1 MKFKQKMFTLYCVPM
16 LVYGILLLFIG
27 LIQFEN
33 GMYKE
38 TRNSLKSNALA
49 AMSLY
54 NSQGYG
60 DYAMKSDGNVWRGMN
75 FNISQETGIV
85 DELKEQ
91 TGVDITFFFGD
102 TAVMTSV
109 MNEGGERWYGM
120 QAGANITNYTLNQ
133 GAQLWYR
140 NIEIDG
146 KMCHAYLIPIVQP
159 GDGTVT
165 GAMMASLP
173 TAEFDGII
181 KRYVLISVV
190 IALVVLL
197 AVGGFIYWYIGGLTR
212 VLHNVREVLSKVSNG
227 QFEDERLAKNRRKDE
242 FGDLASCTEKL
253 RLKIYNILDDIRRGT
268 VKLTEAVER
277 LNRTSESTTQA
288 ALSMG
293 GSVGQIEDTAN
304 RQQSGT
310 AQAAQDVE
318 ATKQAIEEMLVQIEG
333 INQISRDMENM
344 SKESAG
350 ILQELEESSKKAQ
363 DTVLG
368 IRTQTDATNES
379 VKQIQSV
386 TEYITNI
393 AEETNLLA
401 LNASIEAARAGDAG
415 RGFAVVAQ
423 QIQKLAEESNHSAAQ
438 IGDNIKDLVEKT
450 GENLTAMNLIGEV
463 LKSQEDKVTRTKD
476 IFGELDR
483 SINMVTDKESN
494 MQQNIRSMNRA
505 KDNMSNV
512 IEELAQSSATNVS
525 TAQMTAEAAGQMQ
538 EEIKGITELS
548 ADLTGLAEDLNQN
561 LQSFLS

>member
-16 LVYGILLLFIG
+16 LVYGILLLCIG

-60 DYAMKSDGNVWRGMN
+60 DYAIKSDGTVWRGMN

-91 TGVDITFFFGD
+91 TRVDITFFFGD

-109 MNEGGERWYGM
+109 MSESGDRWYGM
-120 QAGANITNYTLNQ
+120 KAGANITNYTLNQ

-159 GDGTVT
+159 GDGTVA
-165 GAMMASLP
+165 GAMIASLP
-173 TAEFDGII
+173 TEEFDGII
-181 KRYVLISVV
+181 RRYVMISVV

-227 QFEDERLAKNRRKDE
+227 QFEDERLAENRRKDE

-253 RLKIYNILDDIRRGT
+253 RLKIYDILDDIRRGT

-277 LNRTSESTTQA
+277 LNRTAESTTQA

-318 ATKQAIEEMLVQIEG
+318 ATKQSIDEMLVQIED
-333 INQISRDMENM
+333 INRISRDMESM
-344 SKESAG
+344 SKESAD
-350 ILQELEESSKKAQ
+350 ILRELEESSKKAQ
-363 DTVLG
+363 NTVLG
-368 IRTQTDATNES
+368 IRNQTDTTNES
-379 VKQIQSV
+379 VKQIKSV

-423 QIQKLAEESNHSAAQ
+423 QIQKLVEESNHSAAQ
-438 IGDNIKDLVEKT
+438 IGENIKDLVEKT
-450 GENLTAMNLIGEV
+450 EENLVAMNLIGEV

-512 IEELAQSSATNVS
+512 IEELAQSSAANVS
-525 TAQMTAEAAGQMQ
+525 TAQVTAAAAGQMQ
-538 EEIKGITELS
+538 EEVKGITELS

>member
-60 DYAMKSDGNVWRGMN
+60 DYALKSDGNVWRGMN
-75 FNISQETGIV
+75 FNISQETDIV

-109 MNEGGERWYGM
+109 MNEAGDRWYGM
-120 QAGANITNYTLNQ
+120 KAGANINNYTLNQ

-173 TAEFDGII
+173 TEEFDGII
-181 KRYVLISVV
+181 RRYVLISVV

-212 VLHNVREVLSKVSNG
+212 VIHNVREVLSKVSNG
-227 QFEDERLAKNRRKDE
+227 QFEDERLAENKRKDE

-253 RLKIYNILDDIRRGT
+253 RLKIYDILDDIRRGT

-288 ALSMG
+288 AASMS
-293 GSVGQIEDTAN
+293 GSVAQIEDTAN

-310 AQAAQDVE
+310 TQAAQDVE
-318 ATKQAIEEMLVQIEG
+318 ATKQAIDEMLVQIEG
-333 INQISRDMENM
+333 INRISRDMENM
-344 SKESAG
+344 SKESAD
-350 ILQELEESSKKAQ
+350 ILRELEESSKKAQ
-363 DTVLG
+363 DTVLD
-368 IRTQTDATNES
+368 IRNQTDTTNES
-379 VKQIQSV
+379 VKQIKSV

-438 IGDNIKDLVEKT
+438 IGENIKDLVEKT
-450 GENLTAMNLIGEV
+450 EENLAAMNLIGEV
-463 LKSQEDKVTRTKD
+463 LKSQEDKVSRTKD

-494 MQQNIRSMNRA
+494 MQQNIKAMNRA
-505 KDNMSNV
+505 KDNMSDV
-512 IEELAQSSATNVS
+512 IAELAQSSVTNVN
-525 TAQMTAEAAGQMQ
+525 TAQVTAEAAGQMQ

-548 ADLTGLAEDLNQN
+548 SDLTGLAEDLNQN

>member
-60 DYAMKSDGNVWRGMN
+60 DYALKSDGNVWRGMN
-75 FNISQETGIV
+75 FNISQETDIV

-109 MNEGGERWYGM
+109 MNEAGDRWYGM
-120 QAGANITNYTLNQ
+120 KAGANINNYTLNQ

-146 KMCHAYLIPIVQP
+146 EMCHAYLIPIVQP

-173 TAEFDGII
+173 TEEFDGII
-181 KRYVLISVV
+181 RRYVLISVV

-197 AVGGFIYWYIGGLTR
+197 AVGGFIYWYIGGLSR
-212 VLHNVREVLSKVSNG
+212 VIHNVREVLSKVSNG
-227 QFEDERLAKNRRKDE
+227 QFEDERLAENKRKDE

-253 RLKIYNILDDIRRGT
+253 RLKIYDILDDIRRGT

-288 ALSMG
+288 AASMS
-293 GSVGQIEDTAN
+293 GSVAQIEDTAN

-310 AQAAQDVE
+310 TQAAQDVE
-318 ATKQAIEEMLVQIEG
+318 ATKQAIDEMLVQIEG
-333 INQISRDMENM
+333 INRISRDMENM
-344 SKESAG
+344 SKESAD
-350 ILQELEESSKKAQ
+350 ILRELEESSKKAQ
-363 DTVLG
+363 DTVLD
-368 IRTQTDATNES
+368 IRNQTDTTNES
-379 VKQIQSV
+379 VKQIKSV

-438 IGDNIKDLVEKT
+438 IGENIKDLVEKT
-450 GENLTAMNLIGEV
+450 EENLAAMNLIGEV
-463 LKSQEDKVTRTKD
+463 LKSQEDKVSRTKD

-494 MQQNIRSMNRA
+494 MQQNIKAMNRA
-505 KDNMSNV
+505 KDNMSDV
-512 IEELAQSSATNVS
+512 IAELAQSSVTNVN
-525 TAQMTAEAAGQMQ
+525 TAQVTAEAAGQMQ

-548 ADLTGLAEDLNQN
+548 SDLTGLAEDLNHN

>member
-16 LVYGILLLFIG
+16 LVYGILLLCIG

-60 DYAMKSDGNVWRGMN
+60 DYAMKTDGNVWRGMN

-109 MNEGGERWYGM
+109 MSESGDRWYGM
-120 QAGANITNYTLNQ
+120 KAGANITNYTLNQ

-159 GDGTVT
+159 GDGTVA

-173 TAEFDGII
+173 TTEFDGII
-181 KRYVLISVV
+181 KQYILISVV

-227 QFEDERLAKNRRKDE
+227 QFEDERLTENRRKDE

-253 RLKIYNILDDIRRGT
+253 RLKIYDILDDIRRGT

-288 ALSMG
+288 ALSMS

-304 RQQSGT
+304 QQQSGT

-318 ATKQAIEEMLVQIEG
+318 ATKQAIDEMLVQIEG
-333 INQISRDMENM
+333 INRISRDMESM
-344 SKESAG
+344 SKESAD
-350 ILQELEESSKKAQ
+350 ILRELEESSKKAQ

-368 IRTQTDATNES
+368 IRNQTDTTNES
-379 VKQIQSV
+379 VKQIKSV

-438 IGDNIKDLVEKT
+438 IGENIKDLVGKT
-450 GENLTAMNLIGEV
+450 EENLAAMNLIGEV

-512 IEELAQSSATNVS
+512 IEELAQSSAANVS
-525 TAQMTAEAAGQMQ
+525 TAQVTAAAAGQMQ
-538 EEIKGITELS
+538 EEVKGITELS

>member
-16 LVYGILLLFIG
+16 LVFGILLLFVG

-38 TRNSLKSNALA
+38 TRNSLKSNVLA

-60 DYAMKSDGNVWRGMN
+60 DYALKSDGNVWRGMN
-75 FNISQETGIV
+75 FNVSGETGIV

-102 TAVMTSV
+102 TAVMTSI
-109 MNEGGERWYGM
+109 MNDSGIRWYGM
-120 QAGANITNYTLNQ
+120 RAGDNITRYTLNQ
-133 GAQLWYR
+133 GAQMWYR

-146 KMCHAYLIPIVQP
+146 KKCHAYLIPIIQP

-173 TAEFDGII
+173 TEEFDSII
-181 KRYVLISVV
+181 RRYILISVL

-197 AVGGFIYWYIGGLTR
+197 AVGGFIYWYIGSLTK
-212 VLHNVREVLSKVSNG
+212 VLHNVREVLLKVSNG
-227 QFEDERLAKNRRKDE
+227 QFEDERLLGNERRDE

-253 RLKIYNILDDIRRGT
+253 RLKIYDILNDIRHGT

-277 LNRTSESTTQA
+277 LNVTSERTTQA
-288 ALSMG
+288 AASMSD
-293 GSVGQIEDTAN
+293 SVQQIESTAN
-304 RQQSGT
+304 HQQDET
-310 AQAAQDVE
+310 VQATQDVE
-318 ATKQAIEEMLVQIEG
+318 ATRQAIDEMLVQIEG

-344 SKESAG
+344 SRESAG
-350 ILQELEESSKKAQ
+350 ILGELEESSKKAQ
-363 DTVLG
+363 DTVLA
-368 IRTQTDATNES
+368 IRNQTDTTNES
-379 VKQIQSV
+379 VKQIKSV

-423 QIQKLAEESNHSAAQ
+423 QIQKLAEESNHSATQ
-438 IGDNIKDLVEKT
+438 IGNNIKDLVEKT
-450 GENLTAMNLIGEV
+450 EENLAAMNLIGEV
-463 LKSQEDKVTRTKD
+463 LKSQEDRVLRTKA
-476 IFGELDR
+476 IFGELDC
-483 SINMVTDKESN
+483 SINMVTDKENN
-494 MQQNIRSMNRA
+494 MQQNIRAMNSA

-512 IEELAQSSATNVS
+512 IEELAQSSLTNVNI
-525 TAQMTAEAAGQMQ
+525 AQVTAELTGQMQ

-548 ADLTGLAEDLNQN
+548 SDLTGLAENLNQN
-561 LQSFLS
+561 LQSFLV

>member
-27 LIQFEN
+27 LIQFES

-60 DYAMKSDGNVWRGMN
+60 DYALKSDGNVWRGMN
-75 FNISQETGIV
+75 FNVSQETGIV
-85 DELKEQ
+85 DELKAQ

-109 MNEGGERWYGM
+109 MSEGGDRWYGM
-120 QAGANITNYTLNQ
+120 KAGENITSYTLHQ

-140 NIEIDG
+140 NIVIDG

-173 TAEFDGII
+173 TEEFDGII
-181 KRYVLISVV
+181 KSYVLISVV

-197 AVGGFIYWYIGGLTR
+197 AVGGFIYWYIGGLTK

-227 QFEDERLAKNRRKDE
+227 QFEDERLAENKRGDE
-242 FGDLASCTEKL
+242 FGDLASCTERL
-253 RLKIYNILDDIRRGT
+253 RLKIYDIMDDIRRGT

-288 ALSMG
+288 ATSMSE
-293 GSVGQIEDTAN
+293 SVEQIAATAD

-333 INQISRDMENM
+333 INQISRDMEEM
-344 SKESAG
+344 SKESAD
-350 ILQELEESSKKAQ
+350 ILHELEESSKKAQ
-363 DTVLG
+363 DTVQD
-368 IRTQTDATNES
+368 IRNQTDTTNES
-379 VKQIQSV
+379 VKQIRSV

-438 IGDNIKDLVEKT
+438 IGENIKDLVERT
-450 GENLTAMNLIGEV
+450 EENLAAMNLIGEV

-483 SINMVTDKESN
+483 SINMVTDKENN
-494 MQQNIRSMNRA
+494 MQQNVWSMNRA

-512 IEELAQSSATNVS
+512 IEELAQSSMTNVG
-525 TAQMTAEAAGQMQ
+525 TAQVTAEAAGQMQ

-548 ADLTGLAEDLNQN
+548 SDLTGLAEDLNQN

>member
-1 MKFKQKMFTLYCVPM
+1 M
-16 LVYGILLLFIG
+16 FIG

-60 DYAMKSDGNVWRGMN
+60 DYALKSDGNVWRGMN
-75 FNISQETGIV
+75 FNISQETDIV

-109 MNEGGERWYGM
+109 MNEAGDRWYGM
-120 QAGANITNYTLNQ
+120 KAGANINNYTLNQ

-173 TAEFDGII
+173 TEEFDGII
-181 KRYVLISVV
+181 RRYVLISVV

-197 AVGGFIYWYIGGLTR
+197 AVGGFIYWYIGGLAR
-212 VLHNVREVLSKVSNG
+212 VIHNVREVLSKVSNG
-227 QFEDERLAKNRRKDE
+227 QFEDERLAENKRKDE

-253 RLKIYNILDDIRRGT
+253 RLKIYDILDDIRRGT

-288 ALSMG
+288 AASMS
-293 GSVGQIEDTAN
+293 GSVAQIEDTAN

-310 AQAAQDVE
+310 TQAAQDVE
-318 ATKQAIEEMLVQIEG
+318 ATKQAIDEMLVQIEG
-333 INQISRDMENM
+333 INRISRDMENM
-344 SKESAG
+344 SKESAD
-350 ILQELEESSKKAQ
+350 ILRELEESSKKAQ
-363 DTVLG
+363 DTVLD
-368 IRTQTDATNES
+368 IRNQTDTTNES
-379 VKQIQSV
+379 VKQIKSV

-438 IGDNIKDLVEKT
+438 IGENIKDLVEKT
-450 GENLTAMNLIGEV
+450 EENLAAMNLIGEV
-463 LKSQEDKVTRTKD
+463 LKSQEDKVSRTKD

-494 MQQNIRSMNRA
+494 MQQNIKAMNRA
-505 KDNMSNV
+505 KDNMSDV
-512 IEELAQSSATNVS
+512 IAELAQSSVTNVN
-525 TAQMTAEAAGQMQ
+525 TAQVTAEAAGQMQ
-538 EEIKGITELS
+538 EEIKGITELGS
-548 ADLTGLAEDLNQN
+548 DLTGLAEDLNQN

>member
-16 LVYGILLLFIG
+16 LVFGILLLFVG

-60 DYAMKSDGNVWRGMN
+60 DYAIKSDGNVWRGMN
-75 FNISQETGIV
+75 FNVSAETGIV

-102 TAVMTSV
+102 TAVMTSI
-109 MNEGGERWYGM
+109 MSESGDRWYGM
-120 QAGANITNYTLNQ
+120 KAGANISNYTLRQ

-140 NIEIDG
+140 NIEID
-146 KMCHAYLIPIVQP
+146 KKLCHAYLIPIVQP

-173 TAEFDGII
+173 ADEFNGII
-181 KRYVLISVV
+181 RQYIVISVLI
-190 IALVVLL
+190 ALAVLL
-197 AVGGFIYWYIGGLTR
+197 LVGGFIFWYIGGLTK
-212 VLHNVREVLSKVSNG
+212 VLHNVREVLLQVSNG
-227 QFEDERLAKNRRKDE
+227 QFEDERLMGNKRRDE

-253 RLKIYNILDDIRRGT
+253 RLKIYDILNDIRRGT
-268 VKLTEAVER
+268 EKLTEAVER
-277 LNRTSESTTQA
+277 LNTTSDRTTQA
-288 ALSMG
+288 AVSMS
-293 GSVGQIEDTAN
+293 GSVEQIASTAN
-304 RQQSGT
+304 RQQDGT
-310 AQAAQDVE
+310 AQATQDVE
-318 ATKQAIEEMLVQIEG
+318 ATRQAIDEMLLQIEG
-333 INQISRDMENM
+333 INQISRDMERM
-344 SKESAG
+344 AKESAA
-350 ILQELEESSKKAQ
+350 ILRDLEESSQKAQ
-363 DTVLG
+363 DTVQD
-368 IRTQTDATNES
+368 IRNQTDTTNEA
-379 VKQIQSV
+379 VKQIMSV

-393 AEETNLLA
+393 AEETNLLS
-401 LNASIEAARAGDAG
+401 LNASIEAARAGEAG

-450 GENLTAMNLIGEV
+450 EENLAAMNQVGEV
-463 LKSQEDKVTRTKD
+463 LKSQEDKVLRTRD

-483 SINMVTDKESN
+483 SISMVTDKENN

-505 KDNMSNV
+505 KDNMSDV
-512 IEELAQSSATNVS
+512 IEELAQSSMTNVN
-525 TAQMTAEAAGQMQ
+525 TAQVTAEAAGQVQ
-538 EEIKGITELS
+538 EEINGITELS
-548 ADLTGLAEDLNQN
+548 SDLTGLAENLNRN

>member
-1 MKFKQKMFTLYCVPM
+1 MKFKQKMFTLYCIPM

-27 LIQFEN
+27 LIQFES

-60 DYAMKSDGNVWRGMN
+60 DYALKADGNVWRGMN

-109 MNEGGERWYGM
+109 TNEGGDRWYGM
-120 QAGANITNYTLNQ
+120 KAGANITNYTLNQ

-173 TAEFDGII
+173 TEEFDGII
-181 KRYVLISVV
+181 KRYVMISVV

-197 AVGGFIYWYIGGLTR
+197 AVGGFIYWYIGGLTK

-227 QFEDERLAKNRRKDE
+227 QFEDERLSENKRGDE
-242 FGDLASCTEKL
+242 FGDLASCTERL
-253 RLKIYNILDDIRRGT
+253 RLKIYDIMNDIRRGT
-268 VKLTEAVER
+268 LKLTEAVER

-288 ALSMG
+288 AVSMSE
-293 GSVGQIEDTAN
+293 SVEQIASTAD

-310 AQAAQDVE
+310 TQAAQDVE

-333 INQISRDMENM
+333 INQISRDMEDM
-344 SKESAG
+344 SKESAD
-350 ILQELEESSKKAQ
+350 ILHDLEESSKKAQ
-363 DTVLG
+363 DTVQE
-368 IRTQTDATNES
+368 IRNQTDTTNES
-379 VKQIQSV
+379 VKQIKSV

-438 IGDNIKDLVEKT
+438 IGENIKDLVERT
-450 GENLTAMNLIGEV
+450 EENLAAMNLIGEV

-483 SINMVTDKESN
+483 SINMVTDKENN

-512 IEELAQSSATNVS
+512 IEELAQSSMTNVG
-525 TAQMTAEAAGQMQ
+525 TAQVTAEAAGQMQ

-548 ADLTGLAEDLNQN
+548 SDLTGLAEDLNQN

>member
-16 LVYGILLLFIG
+16 LVFGVLLLFVG

-60 DYAMKSDGNVWRGMN
+60 DYAIKSDGNVWRGMN
-75 FNISQETGIV
+75 FNVSAETGIV

-102 TAVMTSV
+102 TAVMTSIK
-109 MNEGGERWYGM
+109 NESGERWYGM
-120 QAGANITNYTLNQ
+120 QAGANITNYTLHQ

-140 NIEIDG
+140 NIEIDK

-173 TAEFDGII
+173 ADEFNGILRQYI
-181 KRYVLISVV
+181 LISVL
-190 IALVVLL
+190 IALAVLL
-197 AVGGFIYWYIGGLTR
+197 LVGGFIYWYIGGLTR
-212 VLHNVREVLSKVSNG
+212 VLHNVREVLLKVSNG
-227 QFEDERLAKNRRKDE
+227 QFDDERLVGNRRRDE

-253 RLKIYNILDDIRRGT
+253 RLKIYDILNDIRHGT
-268 VKLTEAVER
+268 EKLTAAVEK
-277 LNRTSESTTQA
+277 LNMTSERTTQA
-288 ALSMG
+288 AVSMG
-293 GSVGQIEDTAN
+293 ESVEQIASTAN
-304 RQQSGT
+304 RQQDGT
-310 AQAAQDVE
+310 AQATQDVE
-318 ATKQAIEEMLVQIEG
+318 ATRQAIDEMLVQIDG
-333 INQISRDMENM
+333 INQISRDMERM
-344 SKESAG
+344 AKESAA
-350 ILQELEESSKKAQ
+350 ILHELEESSQEAQ
-363 DTVLG
+363 DTVQA
-368 IRTQTDATNES
+368 IRNQTDTTNEA
-379 VKQIQSV
+379 VKQIMSV

-393 AEETNLLA
+393 AEETNLLS
-401 LNASIEAARAGDAG
+401 LNASIEAARAGEAG

-438 IGDNIKDLVEKT
+438 IGDNIRELVEKT
-450 GENLTAMNLIGEV
+450 EENLAAMNLVGGV
-463 LKSQEDKVTRTKD
+463 LKSQQDKVLRTRD

-483 SINMVTDKESN
+483 SISMVTDKENN
-494 MQQNIRSMNRA
+494 MQQNIQSMNRA
-505 KDNMSNV
+505 KDNMSDV
-512 IEELAQSSATNVS
+512 IEELTQSSVTNVDI
-525 TAQMTAEAAGQMQ
+525 AQVTAEVAGQMQ

-548 ADLTGLAEDLNQN
+548 SDLTGLAENLNQN

>member
-16 LVYGILLLFIG
+16 LVFGILLLFVG

-60 DYAMKSDGNVWRGMN
+60 DYAIKSDGNVWRGMN
-75 FNISQETGIV
+75 FNVSAETGIV

-102 TAVMTSV
+102 TAVMTSI
-109 MNEGGERWYGM
+109 MSESGERWYGM
-120 QAGANITNYTLNQ
+120 KAGANISNYTLQQ

-140 NIEIDG
+140 NIEID
-146 KMCHAYLIPIVQP
+146 KKLCHAYLIPIVQP

-173 TAEFDGII
+173 ADEFNGII
-181 KRYVLISVV
+181 RQYIAISVLI
-190 IALVVLL
+190 ALAVLL
-197 AVGGFIYWYIGGLTR
+197 LVGGFIFWYIGGLTK
-212 VLHNVREVLSKVSNG
+212 VLHNVREVLLQVSNG
-227 QFEDERLAKNRRKDE
+227 QFEDERLMGNKRRDE

-253 RLKIYNILDDIRRGT
+253 RLKIYDILNDIRHGT
-268 VKLTEAVER
+268 EKLTEAVER
-277 LNRTSESTTQA
+277 LNTTSDRTTQA
-288 ALSMG
+288 AVSMS
-293 GSVGQIEDTAN
+293 GSVEQIASTAN
-304 RQQSGT
+304 RQQDGT
-310 AQAAQDVE
+310 AQATQDVE
-318 ATKQAIEEMLVQIEG
+318 ATRQAIDEMLLQIEG
-333 INQISRDMENM
+333 INQISRDMERM
-344 SKESAG
+344 AKESAA
-350 ILQELEESSKKAQ
+350 ILRDLEESSQKAQ
-363 DTVLG
+363 DTVQD
-368 IRTQTDATNES
+368 IRNQTDTTNEA
-379 VKQIQSV
+379 VKQIMSV

-393 AEETNLLA
+393 AEETNLLS
-401 LNASIEAARAGDAG
+401 LNASIEAARAGEAG

-450 GENLTAMNLIGEV
+450 EENLSAMNQVGEV
-463 LKSQEDKVTRTKD
+463 LKSQEDKVLRTRD

-483 SINMVTDKESN
+483 SISMVTDKENN

-505 KDNMSNV
+505 KDNMSDV
-512 IEELAQSSATNVS
+512 IEELAQSSMANVN
-525 TAQMTAEAAGQMQ
+525 TAQVTAEAAGQVQ

-548 ADLTGLAEDLNQN
+548 SDLTGLAENLNRN

>member
-60 DYAMKSDGNVWRGMN
+60 DYALKSDGNVWRGMN
-75 FNISQETGIV
+75 FNISQETDIV

-109 MNEGGERWYGM
+109 MNEAGDRWYGM
-120 QAGANITNYTLNQ
+120 KAGANINNYTLNQ

-146 KMCHAYLIPIVQP
+146 EMCHAYLIPIVQP

-173 TAEFDGII
+173 TEEFDGII
-181 KRYVLISVV
+181 RRYVLISVV

-212 VLHNVREVLSKVSNG
+212 VIHNVREVLSKVSNG
-227 QFEDERLAKNRRKDE
+227 QFEDERLAENKRKDE

-253 RLKIYNILDDIRRGT
+253 RLKIYDILDDIRRGT

-288 ALSMG
+288 AASMS
-293 GSVGQIEDTAN
+293 GSVAQIEDTAN
-304 RQQSGT
+304 WQQSGT
-310 AQAAQDVE
+310 TQAAQDVE
-318 ATKQAIEEMLVQIEG
+318 ATKQAIDEMLVQIEG
-333 INQISRDMENM
+333 INRISRDMENM
-344 SKESAG
+344 SKESAD
-350 ILQELEESSKKAQ
+350 ILRELEESSKKAQ
-363 DTVLG
+363 DTVLD
-368 IRTQTDATNES
+368 IRNQTDTTNES
-379 VKQIQSV
+379 VKQIKSV

-438 IGDNIKDLVEKT
+438 IGENIKDLVEKT
-450 GENLTAMNLIGEV
+450 EENLAAMNLIGEV
-463 LKSQEDKVTRTKD
+463 LKSQEDKVSRTKD

-494 MQQNIRSMNRA
+494 MQQNIKAMNRA
-505 KDNMSNV
+505 KDNMSDV
-512 IEELAQSSATNVS
+512 IAELAQSSVTSVN
-525 TAQMTAEAAGQMQ
+525 TAQVTAEAAGQMQ

-548 ADLTGLAEDLNQN
+548 SDLTGLAEDLNHN

>member
-16 LVYGILLLFIG
+16 LVYGILLLCIG

-60 DYAMKSDGNVWRGMN
+60 DYAIKSDGNVWRGMN

-109 MNEGGERWYGM
+109 MSESGDRWYGM
-120 QAGANITNYTLNQ
+120 KAGANITNYTLNQ

-159 GDGTVT
+159 GDGTVA

-173 TAEFDGII
+173 TEEFDGII
-181 KRYVLISVV
+181 RRYVMISVV

-227 QFEDERLAKNRRKDE
+227 QFEDERLAENRRKDE

-253 RLKIYNILDDIRRGT
+253 RLKIYDILDDIRRGT

-277 LNRTSESTTQA
+277 LNRTAESTTQA

-304 RQQSGT
+304 RQQRT

-318 ATKQAIEEMLVQIEG
+318 ATKQSIDEMLVQIED
-333 INQISRDMENM
+333 INRISRDMESM
-344 SKESAG
+344 SKESAD
-350 ILQELEESSKKAQ
+350 ILRELEESSKKAQ
-363 DTVLG
+363 NTVLG
-368 IRTQTDATNES
+368 IRNQTDTTNES
-379 VKQIQSV
+379 VKQIKSV

-438 IGDNIKDLVEKT
+438 IGENIKDLVEKT
-450 GENLTAMNLIGEV
+450 EENLVAMNLIGEV

-512 IEELAQSSATNVS
+512 IEELAQSSAANVS
-525 TAQMTAEAAGQMQ
+525 TAQVTAAAAGQMQ
-538 EEIKGITELS
+538 EEVKGITELS

>member
-38 TRNSLKSNALA
+38 TRNSLKSSALA

-60 DYAMKSDGNVWRGMN
+60 DYALKSDGNVWRGMN

-109 MNEGGERWYGM
+109 MNESNDRWYGM
-120 QAGANITNYTLNQ
+120 QAGANITNYTLKQ

-173 TAEFDGII
+173 TTEFDGII
-181 KRYVLISVV
+181 KRYVMISVV

-197 AVGGFIYWYIGGLTR
+197 VVGGFIYWYIGGLTK

-227 QFEDERLAKNRRKDE
+227 QFEDERLVEIRRRDE
-242 FGDLASCTEKL
+242 FGDLAACTEKL
-253 RLKIYNILDDIRRGT
+253 RLKIYDILDDIRHGT
-268 VKLTEAVER
+268 TKLTEAVER
-277 LNRTSESTTQA
+277 LNRTSESTRQA
-288 ALSMG
+288 AVSMS
-293 GSVGQIEDTAN
+293 GSVAQIEDTAN

-310 AQAAQDVE
+310 TQAAQDVE
-318 ATKQAIEEMLVQIEG
+318 ATKQAIDEMLVQIEG
-333 INQISRDMENM
+333 INQISRDMEDM

-350 ILQELEESSKKAQ
+350 ILRELEESSKKAQ
-363 DTVLG
+363 DTVLAV
-368 IRTQTDATNES
+368 RNQTDTTNES
-379 VKQIQSV
+379 VKQIKSV

-450 GENLTAMNLIGEV
+450 EENLAAMNLIGEV
-463 LKSQEDKVTRTKD
+463 LKSQEDKVNRTKD
-476 IFGELDR
+476 IFGELNH
-483 SINMVTDKESN
+483 SINMVTDKENN
-494 MQQNIRSMNRA
+494 MQQNIQSMNRA
-505 KDNMSNV
+505 KDNMSHV
-512 IEELAQSSATNVS
+512 IEELAQSSMTNVS
-525 TAQMTAEAAGQMQ
+525 TAQVTAEAADQMQ
-538 EEIKGITELS
+538 EEVKGITELS
-548 ADLTGLAEDLNQN
+548 SDLTGLAEDLNQN

>member
-60 DYAMKSDGNVWRGMN
+60 DYALKSDGNVWRGMN
-75 FNISQETGIV
+75 FNISQETDIV

-109 MNEGGERWYGM
+109 MNEAGDRWYGM
-120 QAGANITNYTLNQ
+120 KAGANINNYTLNQ

-173 TAEFDGII
+173 TEEFDGII
-181 KRYVLISVV
+181 RRYVLISVV

-212 VLHNVREVLSKVSNG
+212 VIHNVREVLSKVSNG
-227 QFEDERLAKNRRKDE
+227 QFEDERLAENKRKDE

-253 RLKIYNILDDIRRGT
+253 RLKIYDILDDIRRGT

-288 ALSMG
+288 AASMS
-293 GSVGQIEDTAN
+293 GSVAQIEDTAN

-310 AQAAQDVE
+310 TQAAQDVE
-318 ATKQAIEEMLVQIEG
+318 ATKQAIDEMLVQIEG
-333 INQISRDMENM
+333 INRISRDMENM
-344 SKESAG
+344 SKESAD
-350 ILQELEESSKKAQ
+350 ILRELEESSKKAQ
-363 DTVLG
+363 DTVLD
-368 IRTQTDATNES
+368 IRNQTDTSNES
-379 VKQIQSV
+379 VKQIKSV

-438 IGDNIKDLVEKT
+438 IGENIKDLVEKT
-450 GENLTAMNLIGEV
+450 EENLAAMNLIGEV
-463 LKSQEDKVTRTKD
+463 LKAQEDKVSRTKD

-494 MQQNIRSMNRA
+494 MQQNIKAMNRA
-505 KDNMSNV
+505 KDNMSDV
-512 IEELAQSSATNVS
+512 IAELAQSSVTNVN
-525 TAQMTAEAAGQMQ
+525 TAQVTAEAAGQMQ
-538 EEIKGITELS
+538 EEIKGITELGS
-548 ADLTGLAEDLNQN
+548 DLTGLAEDLNQN

>member
-16 LVYGILLLFIG
+16 LVYGILLLCIG

-60 DYAMKSDGNVWRGMN
+60 DYAIKSDGNVWRGMN

-109 MNEGGERWYGM
+109 MSESGDRWYGM
-120 QAGANITNYTLNQ
+120 KAGANITNYTLNQ

-159 GDGTVT
+159 GDGTVA

-173 TAEFDGII
+173 TEEFDGII
-181 KRYVLISVV
+181 RRYVMISVV

-227 QFEDERLAKNRRKDE
+227 QFEDERLAENRRKDE

-253 RLKIYNILDDIRRGT
+253 RLKIYDILDDIRRGT

-277 LNRTSESTTQA
+277 LNRTAESTTQA

-318 ATKQAIEEMLVQIEG
+318 ATKQSIDEMLVQIED
-333 INQISRDMENM
+333 INRISRDMESM
-344 SKESAG
+344 SKESAD
-350 ILQELEESSKKAQ
+350 ILRELEESSKKAQ
-363 DTVLG
+363 NTVLG
-368 IRTQTDATNES
+368 IRNQTDTTNES
-379 VKQIQSV
+379 VKQIKSV

-423 QIQKLAEESNHSAAQ
+423 QIQKLVEESNHSAAQ
-438 IGDNIKDLVEKT
+438 IGENIKDLVEKT
-450 GENLTAMNLIGEV
+450 EENLVAMNLIGEV

-512 IEELAQSSATNVS
+512 IEELAQSSAANVS
-525 TAQMTAEAAGQMQ
+525 TAQVTAAAAGQMQ
-538 EEIKGITELS
+538 EEVKGITELS

>member
-483 SINMVTDKESN
+483 SINMVMDKESN

>member
-1 MKFKQKMFTLYCVPM
+1 MKFKQKMFTLYCIPM
-16 LVYGILLLFIG
+16 LVYGVLLLFVG

-60 DYAMKSDGNVWRGMN
+60 DYAMKADGNVWRGMN
-75 FNISQETGIV
+75 FNISGETGIV

-102 TAVMTSV
+102 TAVMTSI
-109 MNEGGERWYGM
+109 MNENGDRWYGM
-120 QAGANITNYTLNQ
+120 QTGENITNYTLHQ

-173 TAEFDGII
+173 ADEFNSII
-181 KRYVLISVV
+181 KQYILISVL
-190 IALVVLL
+190 IALAVLL
-197 AVGGFIYWYIGGLTR
+197 VVGGFIYWYIGGLTK
-212 VLHNVREVLSKVSNG
+212 VLHNVREVLLQVSNG
-227 QFEDERLAKNRRKDE
+227 QFEDERLVGNKRRDE

-253 RLKIYNILDDIRRGT
+253 RLKIYDILNDIRHGT
-268 VKLTEAVER
+268 EKLTDAVEK
-277 LNRTSESTTQA
+277 LNTTAECTTQA
-288 ALSMG
+288 AVSM
-293 GSVGQIEDTAN
+293 SESIGQIESTAN
-304 RQQSGT
+304 RQQDGA
-310 AQAAQDVE
+310 AQATQDVE
-318 ATKQAIEEMLVQIEG
+318 ATKQAIDEMLLQIDG
-333 INQISRDMENM
+333 INHISRDMEHM
-344 SKESAG
+344 AKESAA
-350 ILQELEESSKKAQ
+350 ILHELEESSKRAQ
-363 DTVLG
+363 DTVRD
-368 IRTQTDATNES
+368 IRSQTDTTNEA
-379 VKQIQSV
+379 VKQIMSV

-393 AEETNLLA
+393 AEETNLLS
-401 LNASIEAARAGDAG
+401 LNASIEAARAGESG

-438 IGDNIKDLVEKT
+438 IGDNIRELVEKT
-450 GENLTAMNLIGEV
+450 EQNLAAMNLVGEV
-463 LKSQEDKVTRTKD
+463 LKTQEDSVLRTRD

-483 SINMVTDKESN
+483 SINMVTDKEN
-494 MQQNIRSMNRA
+494 TMQQNIRSMNRA
-505 KDNMSNV
+505 KDNMSDV
-512 IEELAQSSATNVS
+512 IEELAQSSMTNVS
-525 TAQMTAEAAGQMQ
+525 TAQVTASAAGQMQ
-538 EEIKGITELS
+538 EEIQGIKELS
-548 ADLTGLAEDLNQN
+548 SDLKGLAENLNQN

>member
-16 LVYGILLLFIG
+16 LVYGILLLCIG

-60 DYAMKSDGNVWRGMN
+60 DYAIKSDGNVWRGMN

-85 DELKEQ
+85 DELIEQ

-109 MNEGGERWYGM
+109 MSESGDRWYGM
-120 QAGANITNYTLNQ
+120 KAGANITNYTLNQ

-159 GDGTVT
+159 GDGTAA

-173 TAEFDGII
+173 TEEFDGII
-181 KRYVLISVV
+181 RRYVMISVV

-227 QFEDERLAKNRRKDE
+227 QFEDERLAENRRKDE

-253 RLKIYNILDDIRRGT
+253 RLKIYDILDDIRRGT

-277 LNRTSESTTQA
+277 LNRTAESTTQA

-318 ATKQAIEEMLVQIEG
+318 ATKQSIDEMLVQIED
-333 INQISRDMENM
+333 INRISRDMESM
-344 SKESAG
+344 SKESAD
-350 ILQELEESSKKAQ
+350 ILRELEESSKKAQ
-363 DTVLG
+363 NTVLG
-368 IRTQTDATNES
+368 IRNQTDTTNES
-379 VKQIQSV
+379 VKQIKSV

-438 IGDNIKDLVEKT
+438 IGENIKDLVEKT
-450 GENLTAMNLIGEV
+450 EENLVAMNLIGEV

-512 IEELAQSSATNVS
+512 IEELAQSSAANVS
-525 TAQMTAEAAGQMQ
+525 TAQVTAAAAGQMQ
-538 EEIKGITELS
+538 EEVKGITELS

>member
-16 LVYGILLLFIG
+16 LVYGILLLCIG
-27 LIQFEN
+27 LLQFEN

-109 MNEGGERWYGM
+109 MSESGDRWYGM
-120 QAGANITNYTLNQ
+120 KAGANISNYTLNQ

-173 TAEFDGII
+173 TTEFDGII
-181 KRYVLISVV
+181 KQYILISVV
-190 IALVVLL
+190 IALMVLL

-227 QFEDERLAKNRRKDE
+227 QFEDERLAENKRRDE

-253 RLKIYNILDDIRRGT
+253 RLKIYDILDDIRHGT
-268 VKLTEAVER
+268 VKLTDAVEK
-277 LNRTSESTTQA
+277 LNKTSESTTQA
-288 ALSMG
+288 AVSMNE
-293 GSVGQIEDTAN
+293 SVEQIASTAN
-304 RQQSGT
+304 RQQSGAT
-310 AQAAQDVE
+310 QAAQDVE

-333 INQISRDMENM
+333 INQISRDMESM
-344 SKESAG
+344 SRESAD
-350 ILQELEESSKKAQ
+350 ILRELEESSKKAQ
-363 DTVLG
+363 DTVLD
-368 IRTQTDATNES
+368 IRNQTDTTNES
-379 VKQIQSV
+379 VKQIKSV

-438 IGDNIKDLVEKT
+438 IGENIKDLVEKT
-450 GENLTAMNLIGEV
+450 EENLAAMNLIGEV
-463 LKSQEDKVTRTKD
+463 LKSQEGKVTRTKD
-476 IFGELDR
+476 IFGELDC
-483 SINMVTDKESN
+483 SINMVTDKENN

-512 IEELAQSSATNVS
+512 IEELAQSSMANVG
-525 TAQMTAEAAGQMQ
+525 TAQVTADAAGQMQ

-548 ADLTGLAEDLNQN
+548 SDLTGLAEDLNQN